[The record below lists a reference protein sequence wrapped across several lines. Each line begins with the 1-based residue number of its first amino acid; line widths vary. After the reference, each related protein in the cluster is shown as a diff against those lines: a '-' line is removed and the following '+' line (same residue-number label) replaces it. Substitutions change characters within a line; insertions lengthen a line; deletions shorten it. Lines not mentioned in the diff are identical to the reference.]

1 MSEQRP
7 TIRPVTLGRLVDVAD
22 RCVRATEPVTTDVI
36 ADELDVTQRR
46 ARETLLEAR
55 RIGLLHTEDGNNSNA
70 ERFDVTGAGEAFI
83 TAVRRSDWAQ
93 VSNRLEAGSPQ
104 YSAFLSVIEE
114 GRSGT
119 TNQGSMNT
127 SEVLE
132 SLKERAKD
140 TPYTYNQTS
149 LDVLTGWGERLNVV
163 GRNAFTENFYPMS
176 VSEVGPATFAE
187 ALLNVYDE
195 LEATSG
201 INLSQRYL
209 SIPRLREHVCGRL
222 CCSRAT
228 FDEML
233 VQLCAD
239 NIGSLE
245 LSGGPIDTAAK
256 ESPRGIR
263 RVELSEG
270 DGLVAT
276 TQTTDRVLSGLEQY
290 GKRYYYLAVF
300 DRDLN
305 IDI

>member
-22 RCVRATEPVTTDVI
+22 RCVRATEPVTTDMI
-36 ADELDVTQRR
+36 ANELDVTQRR
-46 ARETLLEAR
+46 ARETLFEAC
-55 RIGLLHTEDGNNSNA
+55 RIGLLSRGDGNDSNA
-70 ERFDVTGAGEAFI
+70 EQFDVTEEGEAFI
-83 TAVRRSDWAQ
+83 TAVCRSNWVE
-93 VSNRLEAGSPQ
+93 VSNRLAAGSPQ
-104 YSAFLSVIEE
+104 YAAFLSVIEE
-114 GRSGT
+114 GQSGA
-119 TNQGSMNT
+119 TNESSMNAT
-127 SEVLE
+127 EVLS
-132 SLKERAKD
+132 SLKERAEN

-163 GRNAFTENFYPMS
+163 GRNAFTETFYPVS
-176 VSEVGPATFAE
+176 VSEVEPPAFAE

-195 LEATSG
+195 LEATAG

-209 SIPRLREHVCGRL
+209 SIPRLREHVCERL

-233 VQLCAD
+233 AQLCAD

-270 DGLVAT
+270 DELIAT

-305 IDI
+305 IDT